1 MKYKEFKKWCNE
13 RAADGMWAILTAMKC
28 IEAMRV
34 VDKCWFW
41 KRDKIWREHYEA
53 FMLATFVKPTNK
65 FIEQYNKFIEQYKKS
80 KANETTV

>member
-13 RAADGMWAILTAMKC
+13 RSADSMWNILTAMKC
-28 IEAMRV
+28 IEVMRV
-34 VDKCWFW
+34 VDKFWFW
-41 KRDKIWREHYEA
+41 KRDKIWREYYET

-65 FIEQYNKFIEQYKKS
+65 LIEQYKKS